1 MDHSEERETLLA
13 RLEIVYQKLAAL
25 DAVKE
30 WDESCQREHDRLVQE
45 KLAIQNR
52 EVELLP
58 PLPEINWNRLSE
70 ILDGIKPKKSEPG
83 IP

>member
-13 RLEIVYQKLAAL
+13 RLEVVYQKLAAL

-30 WDESCQREHDRLVQE
+30 WDECCRREHDRLVEE

-70 ILDGIKPKKSEPG
+70 ILGSIKPKKSEPG